1 MKDWYQVQEEG
12 LEIIHRGKTAKPGE
26 LVYLTK
32 DQAKLHDKAVALA
45 DKPPAKIAEVTAASD
60 FNDWKAQ
67 EKKAGEKS
75 KVKSQKRRDPAS
87 ASDARESSARQSRV
101 SQSNET

>member
-1 MKDWYQVQEEG
+1 MKNWYQIQEEG
-12 LEIIHRGKTAKPGE
+12 LQIIHRGKTAKPGE

-60 FNDWKAQ
+60 FNEWKEQ
-67 EKKAGEKS
+67 QNKS
-75 KVKSQKRRDPAS
+75 KVKSQ
-87 ASDARESSARQSRV
+87 ESKV
-101 SQSNET
+101 KSQKST

>member
-1 MKDWYQVQEEG
+1 MKDWYQVQESG
-12 LEIIHRGKTAKPGE
+12 LQIIHRGKTAKPGE

-60 FNDWKAQ
+60 FNEWKEQ
-67 EKKAGEKS
+67 EKKS
-75 KVKSQKRRDPAS
+75 KVKSQERRDPAS
-87 ASDARESSARQSRV
+87 AEDASGSSARQSKV
-101 SQSNET
+101 KSQPK

>member
-45 DKPPAKIAEVTAASD
+45 DKPPAKIAEVTAAQD
-60 FNDWKAQ
+60 FNEWKEQ
-67 EKKAGEKS
+67 EKKS
-75 KVKSQKRRDPAS
+75 KVKSQKRPTGKA
-87 ASDARESSARQSRV
+87 EG
-101 SQSNET
+101 

>member
-12 LEIIHRGKTAKPGE
+12 LQVIHRGKTAKPGE

-45 DKPPAKIAEVTAASD
+45 DKPPAKIAEVTAAQD
-60 FNDWKAQ
+60 FNEWKEQ
-67 EKKAGEKS
+67 EKKS
-75 KVKSQKRRDPAS
+75 VKPES
-87 ASDARESSARQSRV
+87 AKPETAKKSSAKPK
-101 SQSNET
+101 

>member
-32 DQAKLHDKAVALA
+32 DQAKLHDKAVAIA

-60 FNDWKAQ
+60 FNEWKEE
-67 EKKAGEKS
+67 EKSQKS
-75 KVKSQKRRDPAS
+75 KVKSQK
-87 ASDARESSARQSRV
+87 
-101 SQSNET
+101 

>member
-12 LEIIHRGKTAKPGE
+12 MAVIHRGKTAKPGE

-32 DQAKLHDKAVALA
+32 EQAKLHDKAVAIA

-60 FNDWKAQ
+60 FNEWKEKEQNKSRVKSQ
-67 EKKAGEKS
+67 ES
-75 KVKSQKRRDPAS
+75 KVKSQPK
-87 ASDARESSARQSRV
+87 
-101 SQSNET
+101 